1 MLTPRTAARVDGRG
15 LVSVGQP
22 FPDVKLLILKDGKAA
37 RAGEI
42 GEIMVKSPAN
52 TMGYFN
58 NARETRALFWKD
70 GYLHSGDLGYLD
82 DEGYLFIVGRQKN
95 TIKHAGETIAPQEIE
110 ETVDAITPVRYSA
123 AVGIDRGRLEGEQAY
138 IFAELRQDT
147 ITVEQGYE
155 LSIQIV
161 QAIHDRL
168 GFHPGR
174 VLLAKARTIPKTY
187 NGKVQ
192 HARLRQLYL
201 DGSLKEQG
209 QILYPDY

>member
-1 MLTPRTAARVDGRG
+1 
-15 LVSVGQP
+15 
-22 FPDVKLLILKDGKAA
+22 
-37 RAGEI
+37 
-42 GEIMVKSPAN
+42 MVKSTAN
-52 TMGYFN
+52 TIGYLN
-58 NARETRALFWKD
+58 NSKETEELFWKD
-70 GYLHSGDLGYLD
+70 GYFHSGDLGYLD
-82 DEGYLFIVGRQKN
+82 DEGYLFIVGRLKN

-110 ETVDAITPVRYSA
+110 ETIDAITPVRYSA

-138 IFAELRQDT
+138 IFAELRQDA
-147 ITVEQGYE
+147 ITDEQGYE

-174 VLLAKARTIPKTY
+174 VLLVKARTIPKTY

-209 QILYPDY
+209 SILYPDY